1 MGNSLYMAIFN
12 SYVAVYQ
19 RVDWYP
25 AAIWAMVSPVD
36 LQEDDEEL
44 TEEEVPNWCNS
55 TDEKPMENLWKTG
68 DGGFKH
74 GWFVFFSISYMG
86 YHPSHWRTHIF

>member
-44 TEEEVPNWCNS
+44 TEEEVPN
-55 TDEKPMENLWKTG
+55 
-68 DGGFKH
+68 
-74 GWFVFFSISYMG
+74 
-86 YHPSHWRTHIF
+86 